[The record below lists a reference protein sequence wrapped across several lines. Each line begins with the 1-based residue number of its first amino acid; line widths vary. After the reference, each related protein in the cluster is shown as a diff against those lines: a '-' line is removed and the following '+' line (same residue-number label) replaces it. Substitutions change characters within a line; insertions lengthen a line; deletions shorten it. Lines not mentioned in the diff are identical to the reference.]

1 MERRAFITLLGGSA
15 VAWPLAVSRADAQSA
30 NLMPKLSIFSPSEP
44 EALMQ
49 ENGDSRYYSALF
61 AELRRLGR
69 VVGTN
74 LSVARYGK
82 ERSSAGA
89 KAVAAEVIADRPDCI
104 YVVGPGALLFKEA
117 TDTIPIVALTGDP
130 VRQGLVKTLA
140 HPGGN
145 ITGVSVDAGPSI
157 HGKRTALL
165 REMCPR
171 AKKLAFMTFR
181 GLWERQGEEV
191 RAIAQTL
198 GIDVVGYPLDLP
210 ANETVYRDTIA
221 MAKVDGADAIMVG
234 DNPDA
239 MNNRVLIAK
248 LIDATGLPAIYPFA
262 EFVSAGGLMA
272 YSFDLIELNKRV
284 ADDIAVILNGTN
296 PGDIPFYQAVKFE
309 LSLNLKTARALSL
322 DVPATLMAA
331 ANEVIE

>member
-1 MERRAFITLLGGSA
+1 MSVTPRPAEPFQLFLEHYVNAASSPAACDWVGVDEFADYLFCRPALLKGA
-15 VAWPLAVSRADAQSA
+15 VLRSISVPNWAQS
-30 NLMPKLSIFSPSEP
+30 
-44 EALMQ
+44 
-49 ENGDSRYYSALF
+49 F
-61 AELRRLGR
+61 ARRDAYFPLYR
-69 VVGTN
+69 QVG
-74 LSVARYGK
+74 GM
-82 ERSSAGA
+82 
-89 KAVAAEVIADRPDCI
+89 
-104 YVVGPGALLFKEA
+104 LFKEA

-140 HPGGN
+140 HPSGN

-157 HGKRTALL
+157 HGKRAALL